1 MDQWYTMI
9 FISIPFT
16 WTKNNSHLN
25 KTIVLRLELRVRTFN
40 INKNKVIMLF
50 ITSDIKILATL
61 TNVEGE
67 KTVISYQ
74 FRTAKRGMFKEE
86 MEREILNTMNNSG
99 IIKKIIKV
107 RVH

>member
-1 MDQWYTMI
+1 MI
-9 FISIPFT
+9 FSQFIKQSNYVIY
-16 WTKNNSHLN
+16 H
-25 KTIVLRLELRVRTFN
+25 I
-40 INKNKVIMLF
+40 KV
-50 ITSDIKILATL
+50 LATL
-61 TNVEGE
+61 VNVEGE

-86 MEREILNTMNNSG
+86 MEREILKTRNNSG